1 MPKYLSQQEAIAIDQ
16 ELFSTFAFSVDQ
28 LMELAGL
35 SCAQAIESSY
45 SKGDVLIVSG
55 PGNNGGDGLV
65 CARHLKHFGFFPS
78 IIYPKHSNNDLL
90 KRLVKQNEQLG
101 IPFLDFTSTFDLNN
115 FNLIID
121 AIFGFS
127 FKPPIREPFPQIL
140 HAIVNQKD
148 VPVFSIDIPSGWDV
162 EKGPPDD
169 QNTPLLMPDALISL
183 TAPKTCATH
192 FKGRHFLGGR
202 FVPPAL
208 SEKYALDL
216 PKYEGSSQFLQL

>member
-1 MPKYLSQQEAIAIDQ
+1 
-16 ELFSTFAFSVDQ
+16 
-28 LMELAGL
+28 
-35 SCAQAIESSY
+35 
-45 SKGDVLIVSG
+45 
-55 PGNNGGDGLV
+55 
-65 CARHLKHFGFFPS
+65 
-78 IIYPKHSNNDLL
+78 
-90 KRLVKQNEQLG
+90 VKQNEQLG

-148 VPVFSIDIPSGWDV
+148 VPVFSIDIPSGSALIGFFEKTNHNFFFQGWDV

-202 FVPPAL
+202 FVPPA
-208 SEKYALDL
+208 
-216 PKYEGSSQFLQL
+216 